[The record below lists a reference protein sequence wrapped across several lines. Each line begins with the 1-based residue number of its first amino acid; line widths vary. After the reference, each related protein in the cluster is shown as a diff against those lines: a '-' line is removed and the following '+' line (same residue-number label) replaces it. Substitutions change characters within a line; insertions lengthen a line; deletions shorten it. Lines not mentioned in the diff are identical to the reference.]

1 MYYGVVYNKK
11 HAMCISI
18 EKNMSFDLRKKI
30 GKTNLKKYIKN
41 ILTKKL
47 ILDDTSSKN
56 NFDNIKQQK
65 YLFIHKLIQ
74 KINGIN

>member
-30 GKTNLKKYIKN
+30 GKTNLKKIY
-41 ILTKKL
+41 KKYFNKK
-47 ILDDTSSKN
+47 T
-56 NFDNIKQQK
+56 NFNIKK
-65 YLFIHKLIQ
+65 K
-74 KINGIN
+74 